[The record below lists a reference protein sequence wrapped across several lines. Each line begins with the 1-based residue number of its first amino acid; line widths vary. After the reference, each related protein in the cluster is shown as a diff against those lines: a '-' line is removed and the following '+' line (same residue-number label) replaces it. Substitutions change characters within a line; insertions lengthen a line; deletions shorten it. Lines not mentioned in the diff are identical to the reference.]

1 MYKETDIQKFPP
13 TWIFNIIKSFR
24 IFLRRL
30 EQKLVPSSVAV
41 FEKAEGFFISK
52 AIGVACELNLAD
64 ILSSGP
70 KHIKDIAEA
79 SNTHEQFLYR
89 LMRALASEGI
99 FKECNERVFTNTSM
113 SKALAEGKGSMK
125 HMIEH
130 QMNETSWEIVGLL
143 KSSVKTG
150 KNVAREKLGM
160 DIFEHLSKDKEK
172 NELYNK
178 AMTNT
183 SALSSAAFLAAY
195 DFEGL
200 KIIVDIG
207 GGQGYLL
214 SIILHKYKKLQ
225 GIVFDLPHVVIKA
238 ESNFK
243 KFGVENRAEIIEG
256 NFFENIP
263 VGYDAYIMKNIL
275 HAFDDETSIDILKSI
290 HDAAIENGKILIVE
304 AVIGEDNKPAFG
316 KIFDLQMMIGTDGG
330 KERTQKEFEFLLKKA
345 GFKFKRVI
353 HTVSPFSIVEAIKQ

>member
-1 MYKETDIQKFPP
+1 MQQETDIQKFPP
-13 TWIFNIIKSFR
+13 TWLFNIIKAFR
-24 IFLRRL
+24 IFLKGL
-30 EQKLVPSSVAV
+30 ERKLVPPSVAV

-64 ILSSGP
+64 ILNSGP

-79 SNTHEQFLYR
+79 SKTHETSLYR

-99 FKECNERVFTNTSM
+99 FKEQREYVFTNTPM
-113 SKALAEGKGSMK
+113 SKALSDGKASMK
-125 HMIEH
+125 YMIEH
-130 QMNETSWEIVGLL
+130 QMNETSWDIVGLL
-143 KSSVKTG
+143 GKGVKTG

-160 DIFEHLSKDKEK
+160 DIFEHLSKDEKK
-172 NELYNK
+172 NELYNR

-183 SALSSAAFLAAY
+183 SALSSAAFLSAY
-195 DFEGL
+195 DFRGL
-200 KIIVDIG
+200 YKIVDVG

-214 SIILHKYKKLQ
+214 SIILHKYRKLE

-243 KFGVENRAEIIEG
+243 KFGVENRAEAIPG
-256 NFFENIP
+256 NFFDTIP
-263 VGYDAYIMKNIL
+263 AGCDAYIMKNIL
-275 HAFDDETSIDILKSI
+275 HAFDDETSIKLLRNIHRTMVKS
-290 HDAAIENGKILIVE
+290 GKILIME
-304 AVIGEDNKPAFG
+304 AVIAEDNKPAFG

-330 KERTQKEFEFLLKKA
+330 KERTQKEYKNILEKS

-353 HTVSPFSIVEAIKQ
+353 HTVTPFSIVEAIKQ